1 MKNKRNTHVVPSSRL
16 CAWLLTMLM
25 LLQVSTMQAEDWMKR
40 ADKFSMESHT
50 DHVTFKVFLCDLDR
64 SNTYAKSGGV
74 YATCNGES
82 NKWILDLCYI
92 SEGSDENPFG
102 KVRARY
108 CIGESRA
115 WFTNGYGQAEQKIT
129 FNSADYLLQKW
140 GSDNHYLT
148 TALDFYYPASMAG
161 KTWTF
166 YYQYDHNDGGTYT
179 MKLGSAYLSPEM
191 GLKHFNLADH
201 KCERTGIDQLRFTVP
216 PLPDDVDSKLSEIH
230 IHEGVYNVKFT
241 YTKQDGSVVQ
251 QSETFNCVKK
261 DNKAYTVDI
270 PEEVG
275 NPKKISMYV
284 VGKDGLKDSR
294 NYYWKDEREY
304 NYYDIFPSVPNP
316 GSITAEYRQF
326 DDAAMLSWV
335 HPSGNYME
343 CTPYIYRLETDAS
356 GKALSG
362 KTWSKRGTIGKA
374 NEGSLSYLDNGLD
387 MGSNYKYMV
396 VNVPKA
402 YIDNGITSSSLN
414 NPDDKLLNK
423 LGYRVSDVLYTGPT
437 MNIHS
442 LRQDTTVTDKV
453 KLTWQYSRVPTDASS
468 VNFQVLRKV
477 SENSDWSEHGNVS
490 GDAQPAAGYS
500 LSYED
505 NTLPNMSTRYQ
516 YKIRVSVANDKFHFE
531 SDPITAGLLS
541 GSRVKTFVA
550 TKGTHDATVR
560 LSWTAKQVGTDNT
573 TYVISRRYVNSGS
586 DYMQIYSTNGSA
598 ELYTYEDNTVQPGY
612 YYEYKIDAYNGS
624 VQQNSLYDVG
634 FCQARGV
641 ISGRVTFG
649 TGSAVEDVRLTLT
662 ASDSGDDNTVKG
674 ASQYV
679 DGASTGIAWNA
690 DSKETEKVFGSD
702 KDFTVQMF
710 VRPDEG
716 LNEGAVI
723 ANIPHVGQ
731 IAVGSQTD
739 QSYDLVHVVDI
750 GHEVDLSTLTGNY
763 VAQDKDI
770 LIGKLNDNYKISI
783 AEGATVVLKD
793 VTITGVNQY
802 QYRWAGITCQG
813 DATIYLEGSN
823 TVRGFYDEYPG
834 IFVNKDQTLT
844 IKGNGRLRASSNGYA
859 TGIGSAYS
867 IDGGNIIIDG
877 GEIVSTGGSQSPG
890 IGASRNSDCGFI
902 TITDN
907 VSMVTAEGDNAKM
920 SIGLGQNGTHCG
932 VITIGGVVYWDG
944 SSYQNGGDDTS
955 TGLTRTPY
963 IYVGN
968 GTGGEASMRKIT
980 STGVSL
986 PANVY
991 SLLSVS
997 KTGSQF
1003 NIQAGDGEQKTLNA
1017 ATELTGTFSI
1027 GGALGVNANKAFHG
1041 NFTEVRVWDHKLT
1054 EKEQSNYSD
1063 RVLNGRETGLKL
1075 YWPMDEGLDRY
1086 VFDASYANDLP
1097 NGRHA
1102 TVGSNISTSS
1112 IIPTAGQLSRYS
1124 MTNENGE
1131 YIIRGIPFV
1140 GSGSTYTVR
1149 PALSIHEFS
1158 PISRN
1163 GFIGNGNLT
1172 LNSYDFTD
1180 VSSFPVH
1187 GKITYLDTN
1196 IPVDSIQFKI
1206 DGNLVQTKDGMV
1218 MTDANGEYTLSVPIG
1233 NHLIEPYKNGHR
1245 LTSFPLDGSTYDFKR
1260 AEVINF
1266 VDSTLVNITGRINGG
1281 YSDQDEPV
1289 GFRRSVN
1296 RLGKATIKLSL
1307 GKDSQCSFNYIV
1319 DEHGD
1324 GSFGTVDIPVESA
1337 IETIKS
1343 TSYRAGGSHDDTYYI
1358 YITTDEETGEFS
1370 ALLPP
1375 LKYKVESIKFDGGT
1389 DYDNEPVFAQNL
1401 PLINA
1406 INTDTEKMPEDSLVM
1421 DNAVYKY
1428 KYSAKMVRQY
1438 RANPSIKVVQR
1449 GMKNGAFGE
1458 LKVPATTLANLTD
1471 TIEVLKYTD
1480 NAYEYLFGLPIFCQ
1494 GERYDFDIY
1503 VAEEYKN
1510 LDTGETIK
1518 EIPKD
1523 GVVSI
1528 MNDASILTRV
1538 LAEKAIIDGQEVEA
1552 GTEWESPNILIAIND
1567 EGKASYEFEGGWPN
1581 LAEGHLRNLSIG
1593 VNIDG
1598 RTTMWKAPNSQT
1610 EALDLILLG
1619 SLPSGTNFMTE
1630 GPDKVAYII
1639 RRPPGSSS
1647 SAFLENTKIN
1657 TYGSSTTTIH
1667 DKNFGGGAY
1676 VSTAPSWE
1684 VYIGTGSGFISI
1696 MEHSHLFVVANT
1708 TNTRVDGHKDSDYKA
1723 EENSFTLSEKI
1734 ATPNSMLYSLTH
1746 NDYRAES
1753 GDTYIGQSTNL
1764 TFSKARLLGFYQQ
1777 SNGTYK
1783 LDQKEGVAVGESF
1796 STQFSYTQ
1804 EYIEDYLI
1812 PNWWS
1817 LIKDRLIYVEGNH
1830 WDKNSLPVVAGEV
1843 RYYTS
1848 YKPTDPEYGHSNG
1861 DLEFWGDKYE
1871 ERGGYPSYSIVDG
1884 TGEGA
1889 IDEVGNAINQIISWQ
1904 AKIRQNEADK
1914 LEAFND
1920 SKALEQNYSI
1930 SGGTSY
1936 TQTTQ
1941 NSFKHS
1947 TSVKDE
1953 AYYTINDDL
1962 KVGLLF
1968 NNLGAYGIMTWYN
1981 HHNDVDVVDT
1991 VTVSNN
1997 TVSWTLSD
2005 SDPRTAL
2012 SVDVYKSPAGWGPIF
2027 RTRGGQTVNPYE
2039 GATTTNFEKPGTAL
2053 NAATMRIENPQL
2065 KVLGAAEQTDVPA
2078 GGEAK
2083 FILQLKNNSETQSIC
2098 NYILTVLD
2106 GSNPNGAILK
2116 MDGQALSLGFN
2127 GRSFVMKGDETIEKT
2142 LVVTQSDRSIVDYN
2156 DIKLVLRSEKDV
2168 STMSD
2173 VVNLRVHFV
2182 PASAH
2187 VDLKVDHTIL
2197 NQEYMKENNG
2207 VIATMH
2213 NLDRQD
2219 EGLRG
2224 VRLRYRLKGTDSWN
2238 LIKQWSINPEDWT
2251 HDYLEMPS
2259 GSSFTYPVSFFQDGT
2274 YELQAQSFGKYG
2286 NDDVTYESEIVE
2298 VTQDT
2303 RGPKVLG
2310 MLDPLNGQLTYLN
2323 RNNMHL
2329 RFNEVL
2335 NSNALSKSDNFRI
2348 VGGMNNA
2355 ASGDQYPDVALQLNG
2370 DKVETDATILLRNT
2384 DLAFDMWF
2392 YRQSDGTIISMGTEN
2407 NLLSLSTHDNGMLRA
2422 RVGTEEE
2429 EYETGVQLP
2438 AEKWTYMALSYKR
2451 KTESDPENRI
2461 TMLYVDADMK
2471 SPQYIGQNVPAKEF
2485 LGNGKLSI
2493 GGDGMVGMVSM
2504 LSIWN
2509 TSISAEDL
2517 YVSRNETRAAYTPGL
2532 VGYWT
2537 MDEGHGKV
2545 AHDIARSRHMQ
2556 LPAESW
2562 YINNENRAVHI
2573 NGEEPLKINTSTFAP
2588 RPTDNF
2594 ALEFWFRGDKT
2605 VEANKNARLLSVL
2618 NGMTIGFNEGKLII
2632 GRNSHTIGDDNM
2644 EVIGMDGEIE
2654 LSATN
2659 YVDNQWHHFAL
2670 NVRRGASAII
2680 YIDGQPIKTLPESNF
2695 SGVSAHLMFVGGEE
2709 TLLDAQGTNAGG
2721 ITNLFT
2727 GDFDEIRIWS
2737 AALDG
2742 QLIGERM
2749 YERLDDSYNGLVG
2762 YFPMEEIH
2770 RMQNGKVTTDFSLQN
2785 FGITTSQVS
2794 MEGNVTQSLNAPP
2807 LLPGSSRMRL
2817 EDVEFDFTAS
2827 NDEIYFS
2834 FPDSSLPLMD
2844 GNDFILTIQN
2854 IKDEHGNNSETTE
2867 WMFHADF
2874 AALDW
2879 GVWDSSSKAISVT
2892 KHWDEQMELVLELV
2906 NKTGQSQTYEITGM
2920 PSWITVDSPVG
2931 IIEGDQKY
2939 ITFTIKPTVSIGKRT
2954 EYIYVTDRLGIKRVL
2969 QIELEVLGDEPD
2981 WTVDTERYESN
2992 MMLTGQVYIDDK
3004 ISEFTTTKIAAF
3016 DDMGNC
3022 RGFAYP
3028 EYVSSRDAFY
3038 VNMIIYGGSATDI
3051 SSGERSLKLKM
3062 YDGSTGKTYPIVKI
3076 FTPDGT
3082 VSTTLTY
3089 SPDAVIGSYDKPV
3102 IFRSTDDIEQTLQLP
3117 LGWSWMSIYVNP
3129 ESTAI
3134 ADVLPQNPKELKK
3147 YRNIKGRFAF
3157 ASAKSDGSAIVGE
3170 LDEITPGN
3178 MYKIQTSA
3186 ATTLEVF
3193 GEPISVLRTA
3203 QEIHPGYNWI
3213 GSLSSSVLSP
3223 EDAFADLAPEKDD
3236 MVKNR
3241 TSMATYNGK
3250 GTWEGTLKNIVPGQ
3264 GYIYLSKASQTKTFH
3279 YPFVLTTPDTPTPAP
3294 RMDATSTVHY
3304 TPVDPYLYPDNMNF
3318 IATIEKD
3325 GNNVDNAELA
3335 AFIEGECRG
3344 AVAYNNGYYFLTIM
3358 GSAQDDANIPIQLR
3372 AYSDGQEYILDE
3384 SKTFI
3389 SDAVYGTLDNPYV
3402 LTLST
3407 TGIRDVYVDDENDTE
3422 WYTLQG
3428 FKIGR
3433 RPTAAGVYI
3442 HNGKKVTIR
3451 RNSKGNMK

>member
-1 MKNKRNTHVVPSSRL
+1 MKNRKISRIL
-16 CAWLLTMLM
+16 TSTRLALLLIAMLM
-25 LLQVSTMQAEDWMKR
+25 NATNLKAADWMKR
-40 ADKFSMESHT
+40 SDKFSMESHT
-50 DHVTFKVFLCDLDR
+50 GYVTLKVFLCDLDR
-64 SNTYAKSGGV
+64 GNTYAKSGGV
-74 YATCNGES
+74 YATCGGET
-82 NKWILDLCYI
+82 KWILDLCYI
-92 SEGSDENPFG
+92 EEGSDENPFG

-115 WFTNGYGQAEQKIT
+115 WFRDGYGQSEQKIT

-140 GSDNHYLT
+140 GDDNHYLT

-166 YYQYDHNDGGTYT
+166 YYQYDHNDGGQYT

-201 KCERTGIDQLRFTVP
+201 KCERTGLDKLSFTVP
-216 PLPDDVDSKLSEIH
+216 PLPDDVESKLSEIH
-230 IHEGVYNVKFT
+230 IHEGVYNVQFS
-241 YTKQDGSVVQ
+241 YTKQDGNIVQ
-251 QSETFNCVKK
+251 QNETFDCVKNNYK
-261 DNKAYTVDI
+261 TYTVDI

-275 NPKKISMYV
+275 NPKKISIYV
-284 VGKDGLKDSR
+284 VGKDCLRDAKD
-294 NYYWKDEREY
+294 YYWKDERKY
-304 NYYDIFPSVPNP
+304 NYYDIFPSIPYP
-316 GSITAEYRQF
+316 GSITTEYRQF

-335 HPSGNYME
+335 YPSGNYME
-343 CTPYIYRLETDAS
+343 CTPYIYRLETDAN

-362 KTWSKRGTIGKA
+362 KTWSKRGTINKA
-374 NEGSLSYLDNGLD
+374 SEGSLSYIDNGLD
-387 MGSNYKYMV
+387 MGSNYKFMV

-402 YIDNGITSSSLN
+402 YIDKGITSSSLN
-414 NPDDKLLNK
+414 SPDDKLLSK
-423 LGYRVSDVLYTGPT
+423 LGYRVSDVLYTEPT

-453 KLTWQYSRVPTDASS
+453 RLTWQYSRVPTDASS

-477 SENSDWSEHGNVS
+477 SEDSDWSEHGNVS
-490 GDAQPAAGYS
+490 GEAQPAAGYT

-516 YKIRVSVANDKFHFE
+516 YKIRVSVGNDKFRFE

-573 TYVISRRYVNSGS
+573 TYVISRRYVDSGS
-586 DYMQIYSTNGSA
+586 EYMQIYSTNGKA

-612 YYEYKIDAYNGS
+612 YYEYKIDAYNGN
-624 VQQNSLYDVG
+624 VQQNSLYDIG

-662 ASDSGDDNTVKG
+662 PSDSGDGNTVKG

-690 DSKETEKVFGSD
+690 DDKEKEKVFGSD
-702 KDFTVQMF
+702 KDFAVQMF
-710 VRPDEG
+710 VRPDDG
-716 LNEGAVI
+716 LAEGAVI
-723 ANIPHVGQ
+723 GEIPGVGRL
-731 IAVGSQTD
+731 IVGSATADGYQLLC
-739 QSYDLVHVVDI
+739 QKI
-750 GHEVDLSTLTGNY
+750 ENTLTGTQNAYNQVNHFRAIYYNSSNNSTENETYGDETIYSWPNY
-763 VAQDKDI
+763 VAI
-770 LIGKLNDNYKISI
+770 FNGWSSVGYSNIGHFAAS
-783 AEGATVVLKD
+783 
-793 VTITGVNQY
+793 
-802 QYRWAGITCQG
+802 WAGSTVYIRLMHKLETL
-813 DATIYLEGSN
+813 DEPYIPEANTISYLFN
-823 TVRGFYDEYPG
+823 P
-834 IFVNKDQTLT
+834 N
-844 IKGNGRLRASSNGYA
+844 
-859 TGIGSAYS
+859 
-867 IDGGNIIIDG
+867 
-877 GEIVSTGGSQSPG
+877 
-890 IGASRNSDCGFI
+890 I
-902 TITDN
+902 TI
-907 VSMVTAEGDNAKM
+907 
-920 SIGLGQNGTHCG
+920 
-932 VITIGGVVYWDG
+932 
-944 SSYQNGGDDTS
+944 
-955 TGLTRTPY
+955 P
-963 IYVGN
+963 VG
-968 GTGGEASMRKIT
+968 
-980 STGVSL
+980 
-986 PANVY
+986 VY
-991 SLLSVS
+991 SLIRVEHAADGTITFSVNDNTS
-997 KTGSQF
+997 QPMTKQDATVSSSEGVTYRIHNGSPVTF
-1003 NIQAGDGEQKTLNA
+1003 EGSMMVGLE
-1017 ATELTGTFSI
+1017 ATEWLWAGRMTSITPIEVEISSSEKFSV
-1027 GGALGVNANKAFHG
+1027 GGAKDVDASRAFHG
-1041 NFTEVRVWDHKLT
+1041 NFTEVRVWNHQLSDK
-1054 EKEQSNYSD
+1054 EKKNYSD
-1063 RVLNGRETGLKL
+1063 RVLNGRESGLVL
-1075 YWPMDEGLDRY
+1075 YWPMDEGLNRY

-1102 TVGSNISTSS
+1102 SVGNNISTSC
-1112 IIPTAGQLSRYS
+1112 IVPTADQLSRYTT
-1124 MTNENGE
+1124 TNDNGE

-1149 PALSIHEFS
+1149 PTLSIHEFS

-1187 GKITYLDTN
+1187 GKITYLNTN

-1233 NHLIEPYKNGHR
+1233 NHLIEAYKNGHR
-1245 LTSFPLDGSTYDFKR
+1245 LTSFPLDGSTYDFKQ

-1281 YSDQDEPV
+1281 YSDQDEPL

-1296 RLGKATIKLSL
+1296 RLGKATMKLSL
-1307 GKDSQCSFNYIV
+1307 GKDSQCSFNYV
-1319 DEHGD
+1319 NGD
-1324 GSFGTVDIPVESA
+1324 YGTEPIPVESA

-1343 TSYRAGGSHDDTYYI
+1343 TSYRAGGSHDETFYI

-1375 LKYKVESIKFDGGT
+1375 LKYKVESIKFDGGS

-1406 INTDTEKMPEDSLVM
+1406 INTDTEKMPEDSLVT
-1421 DNAVYKY
+1421 DETIYKY

-1449 GMKNGAFGE
+1449 GMKNGAFGQ
-1458 LKVPATTLANLTD
+1458 LKVPATTLANITD

-1480 NAYEYLFGLPIFCQ
+1480 NDYEYLFGLPIFCQ

-1510 LDTGETIK
+1510 LDTGKTIK

-1528 MNDASILTRV
+1528 MNDASILTKV

-1630 GPDKVAYII
+1630 GPDKVDYII

-1647 SAFLENTKIN
+1647 SAFFENTKIN
-1657 TYGSSTTTIH
+1657 TYGSSKTKIH

-1696 MEHSHLFVVANT
+1696 MEHSHLYVVANT
-1708 TNTRVDGHKDSDYKA
+1708 TNTRVEGHKDSDYEA
-1723 EENSFTLSEKI
+1723 DENSYTLSEKI

-1746 NDYRAES
+1746 KDYRAEM

-1830 WDKNSLPVVAGEV
+1830 WDKSSLPVVAGEV

-1861 DLEFWGDKYE
+1861 DLEFWGSKYE

-1920 SKALEQNYSI
+1920 SKAFEQNYSI
-1930 SGGTSY
+1930 SGGTSV

-1981 HHNDVDVVDT
+1981 HHNDVDVADT
-1991 VTVSNN
+1991 VTVRNN

-2083 FILQLKNNSETQSIC
+2083 FILQLKNNSETQSVC
-2098 NYILTVLD
+2098 NYFLTVLD
-2106 GSNPNGAILK
+2106 DSNPNDAILK
-2116 MDGQALSLGFN
+2116 IDGQTLSLGYN
-2127 GRSFVMKGDETIEKT
+2127 GRSFLMKGDETIEKT
-2142 LVVTQSDRSIVDYN
+2142 LIVQQSDRSIVDYN
-2156 DIKLVLRSEKDV
+2156 DIKLVLRSEKDI
-2168 STMSD
+2168 STKSD
-2173 VVNLRVHFV
+2173 VVTLRVHFV

-2197 NQEYMKENNG
+2197 NQEYMKKNNG
-2207 VIATMH
+2207 VIATIY

-2224 VRLRYRLKGTDSWN
+2224 VRLRYRTKGTDSWN

-2259 GSSFTYPVSFFQDGT
+2259 GSSFPYPVSFFQDGT

-2298 VTQDT
+2298 ITQDT
-2303 RGPKVLG
+2303 RGPKILG
-2310 MLDPLNGQLTYLN
+2310 MPNPITGQLTYMN
-2323 RNNMHL
+2323 RNEMHV

-2335 NSNALSKSDNFRI
+2335 NGNALSKSDNFVI
-2348 VGGMNNA
+2348 TGGMNNA
-2355 ASGDQYPDVALQLNG
+2355 ASGDQYPDVALQLNS
-2370 DKVETDATILLRNT
+2370 DKIETEATYLLANS
-2384 DLAFDMWF
+2384 DYAFDLWF
-2392 YRQSDGTIISMGTEN
+2392 YRQSDGTIVSMGTEN
-2407 NLLSLSTHDNGMLRA
+2407 NLLSLSTHDNGILRA
-2422 RVGTEEE
+2422 RVGNQTEVFD
-2429 EYETGVQLP
+2429 TDVQLP
-2438 AEKWTYMALSYKR
+2438 VNKWIYMAMCYKQKNEEDNQNRLSALF
-2451 KTESDPENRI
+2451 I
-2461 TMLYVDADMK
+2461 DADMK
-2471 SPQYIGQNVPAKEF
+2471 EPQYIFNNVPVKNMN
-2485 LGNGKLSI
+2485 GNGKLSI

-2509 TSISAEDL
+2509 TDKSPEEL
-2517 YVSRNETRAAYTPGL
+2517 YASRNEMRAAYTPGL

-2537 MDEGHGKV
+2537 MNEGHGTV
-2545 AHDIARSRHMQ
+2545 IHDVARSRNMIM
-2556 LPAESW
+2556 PSESW
-2562 YINNENRAVHI
+2562 YINNENRAAHLD
-2573 NGEEPLKINTSTFAP
+2573 GTQPLKVDVSTFAP
-2588 RPTDNF
+2588 RSTDNF
-2594 ALEFWFRGDKT
+2594 AFEMWFRGDKS
-2605 VEANKNARLLSVL
+2605 VEANKNARLISVL
-2618 NGMTIGFNEGKLII
+2618 NGITLGFHNGKLVT
-2632 GRNSHTIGDDNM
+2632 GRNIHT
-2644 EVIGMDGEIE
+2644 VDGNSETISFGNETE
-2654 LSATN
+2654 LSQVN

-2670 NVRRGASAII
+2670 NVRRGSSAII
-2680 YIDGQPIKTLPESNF
+2680 YIDGEAVKTVPESAF
-2695 SGVSAHLMFVGGEE
+2695 AGISAHYLMIGGEE
-2709 TLLDAQGTNAGG
+2709 TLLDAEGTTAGG
-2721 ITNLFT
+2721 VTNLFT
-2727 GDFDEIRIWS
+2727 GDVDEIRIWN

-2742 QLIGERM
+2742 KLISERM
-2749 YERLDDSYNGLVG
+2749 YERLDGNDSGLVG
-2762 YFPMEEIH
+2762 YFPLENIH
-2770 RMQNGKVTTDFSLQN
+2770 REDQTGRVITDFSLKN
-2785 FGITTSQVS
+2785 FATNDSQVAID
-2794 MEGNVTQSLNAPP
+2794 NTVAQSLTAPA
-2807 LLPGSSRMRL
+2807 LLPGSTKMRL

-2834 FPDSSLPLMD
+2834 FPDTSLPLMD
-2844 GNDFILTIQN
+2844 NNDFIITVKN
-2854 IKDEHGNNSETTE
+2854 IKDEHGNSSEPAE
-2867 WMFHADF
+2867 WMFHCNF
-2874 AALDW
+2874 ASVDW
-2879 GVWDSSSKAISVT
+2879 NAFEGVANQYK
-2892 KHWDEQMELVLELV
+2892 KWDETMVCSYGIK
-2906 NKTGQSQTYEITGM
+2906 NMTGSSQSYEITGM
-2920 PSWITVDSPVG
+2920 PSWMSIDAPVG
-2931 IIEGDQKY
+2931 IIDNEWKTLDF
-2939 ITFTIKPTVSIGKRT
+2939 IIAPTVPIGKHT
-2954 EYIYVTDRLGIKRVL
+2954 EYLYLTDHLGIRRVL
-2969 QIELEVLGDEPD
+2969 QFNLTVEGDEPD
-2981 WTVDTERYESN
+2981 WTVDPERYESN
-2992 MMLTGQVYIDDK
+2992 MILTGQVYIGDK
-3004 ISEFTTTKIAAF
+3004 ISEYTSTKIAAF
-3016 DDMGNC
+3016 DNMGNC
-3022 RGFAYP
+3022 RGVASP
-3028 EYVSSRDAFY
+3028 TYVSSRDAFY
-3038 VNMIIYGGSATDI
+3038 VDMIVYGGSSTDI
-3051 SSGERSLKLKM
+3051 SNGERDLTLKM
-3062 YDGSTGKTYPIVKI
+3062 YDGSTGKIYPVVKI
-3076 FTPDGT
+3076 YMPDGT

-3089 SPDAVIGSYDKPV
+3089 SPDATIGSYDKPV
-3102 IFRSTDDIEQTLQLP
+3102 VFRSTNDIQQTIPLP
-3117 LGWSWMSIYVNP
+3117 LGWSWVSIYVQP

-3134 ADVLPQNPKELKK
+3134 ADVLPKSAKELKK
-3147 YRNIKGRFAF
+3147 YRNIKDRFSF
-3157 ASAKSDGSAIVGE
+3157 ASAKSDGSGVSGE
-3170 LDEITPGN
+3170 LTDITPGN
-3178 MYKIQTSA
+3178 MYKIQTSGE
-3186 ATTLEVF
+3186 TKLEVF
-3193 GEPISVLRTA
+3193 GQSIDVAQKA

-3213 GSLSSSVLSP
+3213 GTLSNNVMSP
-3223 EDAFADLAPEKDD
+3223 EDAFAELAPEKND

-3250 GTWEGTLKNIVPGQ
+3250 GVWEGTLKNIVPGQ
-3264 GYIYLSKASQTKTFH
+3264 GYIYLSKANQVKSFH
-3279 YPFVLTTPDTPTPAP
+3279 YPTGNNQPDTPQAAARQEAP
-3294 RMDATSTVHY
+3294 STTHY
-3304 TPVDPYLYPDNMNF
+3304 VPVDPYLYPDNMNI
-3318 IATIEKD
+3318 IAVLEKD
-3325 GNNVDNAELA
+3325 GIPVEDAELG
-3335 AFIEGECRG
+3335 AFIDGECRG
-3344 AVAYNNGYYFLTIM
+3344 AVTYNNGYYFLTIM
-3358 GSAQDDANIPIQLR
+3358 GSAQEDATLPIQLK
-3372 AYSDGQEYILDE
+3372 AYYEGEEYIVDN

-3389 SDAVYGTLDNPYV
+3389 SDAVYGTLDDPYV
-3402 LTLST
+3402 LTLSV
-3407 TGIRDVYVDDENDTE
+3407 TGIRDIYNDDENDTE

-3428 FKIGR
+3428 YKIGR
-3433 RPTAAGVYI
+3433 RPTVPGVYV
-3442 HNGKKVTIR
+3442 HNGKKVTVHR
-3451 RNSKGNMK
+3451 KQSRN